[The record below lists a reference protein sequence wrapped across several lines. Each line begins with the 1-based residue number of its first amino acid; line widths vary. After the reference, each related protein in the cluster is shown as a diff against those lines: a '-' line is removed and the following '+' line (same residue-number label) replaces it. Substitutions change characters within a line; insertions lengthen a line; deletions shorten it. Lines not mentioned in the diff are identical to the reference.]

1 VLPLNGHSLVIA
13 KRQIARISQ
22 DYLGQHARLYG
33 SLSSK
38 TAYSFGMSDL
48 DFLVIGAQKSGSTS
62 LRAFLGEHEKEIFVL
77 NRELH
82 FWNRDGQYQE
92 GAGLDGYLKNFAGAK
107 PEQIKGEK
115 SPSYLVSQE
124 APGRIHKH
132 FPKVKIIAI
141 LRNPIDRAYSAYW
154 HGRRVG
160 AIESTTTFGES
171 IRNFKVNQG
180 KPYGDLVTS
189 GFYSEQ
195 LKRYLNYFPIEQ
207 IHVLSFEST
216 LTQAN
221 DELHGVLKFLLPH
234 SVIANEES
242 QLAFPKRNVARAS
255 RFPKLNEA
263 IFKSKLLSYSTKS
276 KISKKSLVDLKV
288 PEMLEVDRS
297 FLGEIYAGE
306 NKALQSL
313 LGKNFGWNI

>member
-1 VLPLNGHSLVIA
+1 M
-13 KRQIARISQ
+13 
-22 DYLGQHARLYG
+22 
-33 SLSSK
+33 SS
-38 TAYSFGMSDL
+38 L
-48 DFLVIGAQKSGSTS
+48 DFLIIGAQKSGSTS
-62 LRAFLGEHEKEIFVL
+62 LRAFLGEHEKEIFIL

-82 FWNRDGQYQE
+82 FWNRDGQYQD
-92 GAGLDGYLKNFAGAK
+92 GAGLDGYLKNFAEAK
-107 PEQIKGEK
+107 PKQIKGEK
-115 SPSYLVSQE
+115 SPSYLVSKE

-132 FPKVKIIAI
+132 FPQVKIIAI

-154 HGRRVG
+154 HGRRIG
-160 AIESTTTFGES
+160 AIAATTSFGEAVQ
-171 IRNFKVNQG
+171 NYKVKKG
-180 KPYGDLVTS
+180 KAFGDLVTA

-195 LKRYLNYFPIEQ
+195 ISRYLNYFPIEQ

-234 SVIANEES
+234 SAIANQES

-276 KISKKSLVDLKV
+276 RISKKSLVEMKV
-288 PEMLEVDRS
+288 PEMLDDDRK
-297 FLGEIYAGE
+297 FLQEIYAGE
-306 NKALQSL
+306 NQALQSI
-313 LGKNFGWNI
+313 LGKNFAWNI

>member
-1 VLPLNGHSLVIA
+1 
-13 KRQIARISQ
+13 
-22 DYLGQHARLYG
+22 
-33 SLSSK
+33 
-38 TAYSFGMSDL
+38 MSEL
-48 DFLVIGAQKSGSTS
+48 DFLIVGAQKSGSTS
-62 LRAFLGEHEKEIFVL
+62 LRAFLEEHEKEIFIL

-82 FWNRDGQYQE
+82 FWNRGGQYKD
-92 GAGLDGYLKNFAGAK
+92 GAGLDGYLKNFAEAK
-107 PEQIKGEK
+107 PHQIKGEK

-132 FPKVKIIAI
+132 FPEVKIIAI

-160 AIESTTTFGES
+160 AIETSTTFGEAV
-171 IRNFKVNQG
+171 RNYKVNQG
-180 KPYGDLVTS
+180 KPYGDMVTA

-195 LKRYLNYFPIEQ
+195 ISRYLNYFPIEQ

-221 DELHGVLKFLLPH
+221 DELHEVLKFLLPH
-234 SVIANEES
+234 STIANQES

-276 KISKKSLVDLKV
+276 RISKKSLVDLKV
-288 PEMLEVDRS
+288 PEMLEDDRK
-297 FLGEIYAGE
+297 FLQEIYAGE
-306 NKALQSL
+306 NQALQSI
-313 LGKNFGWNI
+313 LGKNFGWKI